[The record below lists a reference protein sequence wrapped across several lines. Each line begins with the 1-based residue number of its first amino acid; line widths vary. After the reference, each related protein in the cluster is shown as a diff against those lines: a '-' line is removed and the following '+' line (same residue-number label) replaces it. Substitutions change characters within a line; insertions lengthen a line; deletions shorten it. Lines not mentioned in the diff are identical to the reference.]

1 MKSQKS
7 LGVAIKQTRVYLMIA
22 LPLLVATIVSFT
34 GTIGF
39 VGLVVPHIVRMMI
52 GSDNRFVIPAS
63 ALIGGILLVS
73 ADAFALN
80 AFKPVVLPVGVVTS
94 FIGSPLFVY
103 LILRRRREI
112 M

>member
-1 MKSQKS
+1 MGDEVAKS

-22 LPLLVATIVSFT
+22 LSLLVATIVSFT

-73 ADAFALN
+73 ADAFALMHLSLSYC
-80 AFKPVVLPVGVVTS
+80 PSVLFTS
-94 FIGSPLFVY
+94 FIGSPLLFT
-103 LILRRRREI
+103 
-112 M
+112 

>member
-1 MKSQKS
+1 
-7 LGVAIKQTRVYLMIA
+7 MIA
-22 LPLLVATIVSFT
+22 LSLLVATIVSFT

-80 AFKPVVLPVGVVTS
+80 AFKPVVLPVGVVY
-94 FIGSPLFVY
+94 FIYRITTFVY
-103 LILRRRREI
+103 
-112 M
+112 